1 MGMYVDYS
9 YYASCGGKMELDEF
23 LVAEKAAEAYIRYMT
38 FPNGNIFATEC
49 DAVKDAVCAAADAY
63 HEAAQMASGNGPV
76 KSENNDGYSV
86 TYASQSIDGE
96 SKEKLANRKMY
107 EAARIHLLPT
117 GWLNRKVGCGY
128 GNKHDCYA
136 L

>member
-23 LVAEKAAEAYIRYMT
+23 LVAEKAAEAYIR
-38 FPNGNIFATEC
+38 ATEC

-63 HEAAQMASGNGPV
+63 HEAAQIASGNGPV

-117 GWLNRKVGCGY
+117 GWLNRKVGCGC
-128 GNKHDCYA
+128 GNEHDCYA

>member
-1 MGMYVDYS
+1 
-9 YYASCGGKMELDEF
+9 MELDEF

-63 HEAAQMASGNGPV
+63 HEAAQIASGNGPV

-117 GWLNRKVGCGY
+117 GWLNRKVGCGC
-128 GNKHDCYA
+128 GNKHDCDA

>member
-1 MGMYVDYS
+1 MYVDYG
-9 YYASCGGKMELDEF
+9 YYVSSGGKMEFDEF

-38 FPNGNIFATEC
+38 FPNGNIFAMDC
-49 DAVKDAVCAAADAY
+49 DVVRDAVCAAADAY

-76 KSENNDGYSV
+76 KSESNDGYSV

-96 SKEKLANRKMY
+96 SKEKLCNRKMY
-107 EAARIHLLPT
+107 EAARVYLLPT
-117 GWLNRKVGCGY
+117 GWLNRKVGCGC
-128 GNKHDCYA
+128 GNKHDCDA

>member
-1 MGMYVDYS
+1 MYVDYS

-23 LVAEKAAEAYIRYMT
+23 LVAEKAAEAYIR
-38 FPNGNIFATEC
+38 
-49 DAVKDAVCAAADAY
+49 
-63 HEAAQMASGNGPV
+63 PV

-86 TYASQSIDGE
+86 TYASQSIEGE

-117 GWLNRKVGCGY
+117 GWLNRKVGCGC
-128 GNKHDCYA
+128 GNEHDCYA